1 MSKKARAAVLLA
13 PGKIELRDFPYP
25 KLEDDAFIMKMEMSG
40 ICGTDKHSY
49 RGETKLYAGTETE
62 ADFRYPIIPG
72 HENVGVVAELGK
84 NGRTDF
90 YGRKLKIGD
99 RVTMWPDIICGNCY
113 YCRDEVGYGFPWCEH
128 KENYGVTL
136 SCVDPPHLFGGWSEY
151 MYITGPTFVYKIPD
165 GVSNEVAMFAE
176 LMSVFYNLDKVG
188 DTVVVQGVGPLGL
201 CQAIKAR
208 ILGAGTIVAI
218 DSSEYKLNLAREFG
232 ADVAININNTTSE
245 ERIKKVKDL
254 THGHGADMVV
264 ECAGVPQAV
273 VEGIEML
280 RRGGQYI
287 EMGNYVE
294 MGTVPLSAHKHLCT
308 KSIRLTGV
316 SNHPYT
322 GMGPAMLMMEKQSK
336 LYDFSKIIS
345 HKFKL
350 EDVEAAVHKSMEPD
364 SMKVVITPA

>member
-1 MSKKARAAVLLA
+1 MSDKVRAAVLLA

-25 KLEDDAFIMKMEMSG
+25 KLEDDAFMLKMEMSG

-72 HENVGVVAELGK
+72 HENVGVVAEFGK

-90 YGRKLKIGD
+90 YGEKLKVGD

-136 SCVDPPHLFGGWSEY
+136 SCVDPPHLFGGWSQY
-151 MYITGPTFVYKIPD
+151 MYITGPTFVYKVPEALPLDMAIL
-165 GVSNEVAMFAE
+165 AE
-176 LMSVFYNLDKVG
+176 LMSVFYGLDKVG

-208 ILGAGTIVAI
+208 ILGAGNIIVTDA
-218 DSSEYKLNLAREFG
+218 SQYKLDLALEFG
-232 ADVAININNTTSE
+232 ADYALNINDTTSE
-245 ERIKKVKDL
+245 ERIRKVKEL
-254 THGHGADMVV
+254 TGGHGADMVV

-294 MGTVPLSAHKHLCT
+294 MGEVPMSAHKHLCT
-308 KSIRLTGV
+308 KAIRLTGI

-322 GMGPAMLMMEKQSK
+322 GMGPAMKMMEKLQNRI
-336 LYDFSKIIS
+336 DFSKVVS
-345 HKFKL
+345 HRFKL
-350 EDVEAAVHKSMEPD
+350 DDVQEAMLTSMHPD
-364 SMKVVITPA
+364 SMKVVITPQ